1 MLIPEWTE
9 RITDQDVVGEDHLGV
24 ETAATNYQDELIP
37 GITTVTAHA
46 RYYSLYCWILWR
58 FINDESQ
65 KRRIANLRGSYFK
78 RLELAHTMGCHAHH
92 LGSET
97 LNGITG
103 GRTAPDIWRAGDPI
117 SLDTY
122 LDRYFQN
129 TLGGMGQYYLVA
141 MQRMGLLGEQ
151 PNAHDVYR
159 LTTRGE
165 SLAQAFDQSIEDT
178 RYHKRLASGFVTEL
192 SQDEAAEYGAAAC
205 LCPDALERGADRA
218 LLRQMLF
225 RLEEAQDA
233 PGWHRRRRLS
243 LALLLDLARQS
254 GENSLFD
261 CLRTALY
268 LGRYLDGRDYIPSPA
283 LVDTHARWSHVQARQ
298 LYSSAL
304 QILFATFLDV
314 LQSDGALQSEGITFE
329 EFIDHVANWFSP
341 GAMDRPLIDDVFARF
356 EAENLGRDWRQRCED
371 YCERVEFSADAL
383 TLFDTQRTNR
393 GLTPLVALDMLV
405 DVFLRFYPLHA
416 DDDPIWREMALSE
429 QESHRL
435 PLNSFFAEFESALD
449 QGRTIRE
456 TLAWLYRD
464 YVLAQHEY
472 MAIRKLRYN
481 SYDTFKFHY
490 IDGRFYP
497 PPQFYD
503 QPLRHP
509 SLRID
514 QALTMLIDVGLVQ
527 LVNGI
532 CALTP
537 DGEDY
542 LYQVEELN
550 RGA

>member
-9 RITDQDVVGEDHLGV
+9 RITDRDVVGEDHLGV
-24 ETAATNYQDELIP
+24 ETAAINYQDELIP

-58 FINDESQ
+58 FINDDSQ
-65 KRRIANLRGSYFK
+65 KRRLVNLRGRYFK
-78 RLELAHTMGCHAHH
+78 RLELAHTMACYAHH
-92 LGSET
+92 LEGET

-117 SLDTY
+117 ALDAY

-129 TLGGMGQYYLVA
+129 ALGGMGQYYLVA
-141 MQRMGLLGEQ
+141 MQRMGLVGEQ
-151 PNAHDVYR
+151 PNAHDVYQ

-165 SLAQAFDQSIEDT
+165 RLAQAFDQSIGGT
-178 RYHKRLASGFVTEL
+178 RYHQRLTSGVVTEL

-218 LLRQMLF
+218 QLREMLF
-225 RLEEAQDA
+225 RLADAQDT

-254 GENSLFD
+254 GETALFES
-261 CLRTALY
+261 LRTALY
-268 LGRYLDGRDYIPSPA
+268 LGRYLDGTDYIPAPA
-283 LVDTHARWSHVQARQ
+283 LVDTHARWRHVQARQ

-304 QILFATFLDV
+304 QILFAVFLDV
-314 LQSDGALQSEGITFE
+314 LQEDGALQSEGLTFDA
-329 EFIDHVANWFSP
+329 FIDRVAGWFP
-341 GAMDRPLIDDVFARF
+341 AGTMERPLIDDVLDRF
-356 EAENLGRDWRQRCED
+356 EAESLGRDWRQRCEE

-383 TLFDTQRTNR
+383 TLFDKQRASK
-393 GLTPLVALDMLV
+393 GLTPRVALDMLV
-405 DVFLRFYPLHA
+405 DVFLRFYRLHA
-416 DDDPIWREMALSE
+416 GDDPIWREMAVSE

-435 PLNSFFAEFESALD
+435 PLNSFFVEFESALEE
-449 QGRTIRE
+449 GRTIRE

-481 SYDTFKFHY
+481 GYDTFKFHY
-490 IDGRFYP
+490 VDGRFYP
-497 PPQFYD
+497 PAQFYD

-509 SLRID
+509 SLRLD

-527 LVNGI
+527 SANGI

-542 LYQVEELN
+542 LYRVEELH